1 MKRILLFAFILVPFL
16 AFSQAPA
23 ITDTLKVPTE
33 PLPRHWK
40 KGGNFGFN
48 FTQTTYN
55 NWAAGGVN
63 SVSGQLLLG
72 LYVNYKKDSTT
83 WENSGDF
90 AFGLVQ
96 QGKGY
101 VRKTDDKIDLT
112 SKYSKY
118 AFGGVWYYSALL
130 GFKTQFLP
138 GFTFEGDTARTLVS
152 DFLAPAYTI
161 LAMGLDYRPN
171 KKFSLF
177 MAPITGKVT
186 YVGNQELADKGAYGV
201 KAAEYESVGGNRIVP
216 GENVRYEFGGYVR
229 AQYQADI
236 MTNVNLKARLELFT
250 NYLDR
255 PENIDINAETMLT
268 MKVNKFINA
277 SLVSQIIYDH
287 DVNIEVD
294 NNRDGII
301 DGKGPRLQFRQVLG
315 VGFGVKF

>member
-1 MKRILLFAFILVPFL
+1 MKRILLFAFFLVPFF

-33 PLPRHWK
+33 PLPRYWK

-48 FTQTTYN
+48 FTQTTYS

-63 SVSGQLLLG
+63 SISGQLLLG
-72 LYVNYKKDSTT
+72 LYVNYKKDSTS

-118 AFGGVWYYSALL
+118 AFNKVWYYSALL

-138 GFTFEGDTARTLVS
+138 GYTFEDDTARTLVS

-161 LAMGLDYRPN
+161 LAIGLDYRPN

-177 MAPITGKVT
+177 IAPVTGKIT
-186 YVGNQELADKGAYGV
+186 YVRNQELADKGSFGV
-201 KAAEYESVGGNRIVP
+201 KAAEYDTAGNRLVA
-216 GENVRYEFGGYVR
+216 GEHVRYEFGGYVR

-268 MKVNKFINA
+268 MKVNKFISA
-277 SLVSQIIYDH
+277 SLVSQVIYDH
-287 DVNIEVD
+287 DINIEID
-294 NNRDGII
+294 KNHDGII
-301 DGKGPRLQFRQVLG
+301 EGKGPRLQFRQVLG